1 MMKHDDIP
9 GKRAFR
15 PPYVAAGLAFIIF
28 VVMTFVWLQPRIK
41 GMERVPRVVGESLKD
56 ARSILQ
62 QANFESEVESICNK
76 PPQDDWLVT
85 DQSVA
90 GEWQEPG
97 TKVRLVVTPP
107 YVMLPPIFGLTVEE
121 AGKALLTAGFT
132 LGEITEQWS
141 DTVPDGCVIDALDQP
156 RQAFAGSTI
165 NLLVSRGPKEMLMP
179 NLVGL
184 TLEDARKILAA
195 KGIAPSRTMT
205 DISPSMPKDTI
216 TRTRPVAGADMKQY
230 HEEVILFV
238 NSEAPGN

>member
-1 MMKHDDIP
+1 MKHDDFP
-9 GKRAFR
+9 GKRTFR

-28 VVMTFVWLQPRIK
+28 VVMTFIWLQPRIK

-56 ARSILQ
+56 ARNILQ
-62 QANFESEVESICNK
+62 QADFEPEVESICNTA
-76 PPQDDWLVT
+76 PQDNWLVT
-85 DQSVA
+85 DQSAA
-90 GEWQEPG
+90 GEWRDPG
-97 TKVRLVVTPP
+97 TKVHLDVTPP
-107 YVMLPPIFGLTVEE
+107 YVMLPPIRGLTVEE
-121 AGKALLTAGFT
+121 AGKALVAAGFT
-132 LGEITEQWS
+132 MGEVEEQWS
-141 DTVPDGCVIDALDQP
+141 DSVREGFVIDASDQP

-165 NLLVSRGPKEMLMP
+165 NLLVSKGPKEMLMP

-205 DISPSMPKDTI
+205 DISTSMPIDTI
-216 TRTRPVAGADMKQY
+216 TRTRPAAGANMKQY